1 MKLINIGF
9 GNMVSANRLIAIVS
23 PESAPIKRI
32 IQDSRDRGTLI
43 DATYGRRTRA
53 VLITD
58 SDHVILS
65 AVQPE
70 TVANRVVDYE
80 DEEEMEG
87 QALIGSYTAPKEH
100 GILVVF
106 SGPSGAGKGTI
117 LKRYFEDDPPAVL
130 SVSATTRAP
139 RPGEVDGV
147 HYHFISRAEF
157 EQLIANDG
165 VLEYNI
171 YNGNYYGSPRGPIE
185 EELSKGHDV
194 ILENRNQRRR
204 PYPPHVPQR
213 PFHLCGAALL

>member
-1 MKLINIGF
+1 M
-9 GNMVSANRLIAIVS
+9 
-23 PESAPIKRI
+23 
-32 IQDSRDRGTLI
+32 
-43 DATYGRRTRA
+43 
-53 VLITD
+53 
-58 SDHVILS
+58 
-65 AVQPE
+65 
-70 TVANRVVDYE
+70 
-80 DEEEMEG
+80 
-87 QALIGSYTAPKEH
+87 IGSYTAPKEH

-194 ILENRNQRRR
+194 ILEIETNGAGHIRRMFPSALSIFVVPPSFEELKKRLIGRGTESPEEISARLAEIEMALDYDYIVVNDEVETAARRLAEIIRSARWSKKFNQSFIQE
-204 PYPPHVPQR
+204 V
-213 PFHLCGAALL
+213 LNNA

>member
-1 MKLINIGF
+1 M
-9 GNMVSANRLIAIVS
+9 
-23 PESAPIKRI
+23 
-32 IQDSRDRGTLI
+32 
-43 DATYGRRTRA
+43 
-53 VLITD
+53 
-58 SDHVILS
+58 
-65 AVQPE
+65 
-70 TVANRVVDYE
+70 
-80 DEEEMEG
+80 
-87 QALIGSYTAPKEH
+87 IGSYTAPKEH

-194 ILENRNQRRR
+194 ILEIETNGAGHIRRMFPSALSIFVVPPSFEELKKAGPRSKWRWITITSLSMMKWKPRPAAWRKLSAPPAGARNSIN
-204 PYPPHVPQR
+204 
-213 PFHLCGAALL
+213 HLYKRC

>member
-1 MKLINIGF
+1 M
-9 GNMVSANRLIAIVS
+9 
-23 PESAPIKRI
+23 
-32 IQDSRDRGTLI
+32 
-43 DATYGRRTRA
+43 
-53 VLITD
+53 
-58 SDHVILS
+58 
-65 AVQPE
+65 
-70 TVANRVVDYE
+70 
-80 DEEEMEG
+80 
-87 QALIGSYTAPKEH
+87 IGSYTAPKEH

-194 ILENRNQRRR
+194 ILEIETNGAGHIRRMFPSALSIFVVPPSFEELKKRLIGRGTESPEEISARLEMALDYDYIVVNDEVETAARRLAEIIRSARWSKKFNQSFIQE
-204 PYPPHVPQR
+204 V
-213 PFHLCGAALL
+213 LNNA

>member
-1 MKLINIGF
+1 M
-9 GNMVSANRLIAIVS
+9 
-23 PESAPIKRI
+23 
-32 IQDSRDRGTLI
+32 
-43 DATYGRRTRA
+43 
-53 VLITD
+53 
-58 SDHVILS
+58 
-65 AVQPE
+65 
-70 TVANRVVDYE
+70 
-80 DEEEMEG
+80 
-87 QALIGSYTAPKEH
+87 IGSYTAPKEH

-194 ILENRNQRRR
+194 ILEIETNGAGHIRRMFPSALSIFVVPPSFEELKKRLIGRGTESPEEISARLEKAGPRSKWRWITITSWSMMKWKPQPAAWRKLSAPPAGARNSIN
-204 PYPPHVPQR
+204 
-213 PFHLCGAALL
+213 HLYKRC